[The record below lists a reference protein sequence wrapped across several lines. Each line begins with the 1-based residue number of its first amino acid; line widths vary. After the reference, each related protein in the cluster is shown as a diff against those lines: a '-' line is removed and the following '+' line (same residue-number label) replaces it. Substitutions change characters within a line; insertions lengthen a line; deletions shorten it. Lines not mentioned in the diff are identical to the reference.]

1 MTNDLKPC
9 PFCGGED
16 IETRDNAYWTGKSS
30 AILSVTINH
39 WCITEE
45 GHPQNIIQIKGN
57 NRQEAINKWNTRAIS
72 ADERIKELE
81 REVQHWKSNHACEV
95 ERARVLKD
103 RTDMPLERV
112 QAYEQISEMKEQL
125 RRLKSFA
132 RDFAA
137 IGKYT
142 GGFISTCYF
151 EKLSKD
157 YQICDDA
164 DWLKD

>member
-1 MTNDLKPC
+1 MTEQLKPC
-9 PFCGGED
+9 PFCGRENVRIKDETKYDGTWVIWHYCED
-16 IETRDNAYWTGKSS
+16 DAYFVYKANTKED
-30 AILSVTINH
+30 AID
-39 WCITEE
+39 
-45 GHPQNIIQIKGN
+45 
-57 NRQEAINKWNTRAIS
+57 KWNSRAIS
-72 ADERIKELE
+72 ADE
-81 REVQHWKSNHACEV
+81 
-95 ERARVLKD
+95 
-103 RTDMPLERV
+103 
-112 QAYEQISEMKEQL
+112 KEQL

>member
-1 MTNDLKPC
+1 MTEQLKPC
-9 PFCGGED
+9 PFCGGD
-16 IETRDNAYWTGKSS
+16 VYTIQNLDDGSDNYGTYFVRCTECPANVFSFAS
-30 AILSVTINH
+30 EQQAID
-39 WCITEE
+39 
-45 GHPQNIIQIKGN
+45 
-57 NRQEAINKWNTRAIS
+57 KWNTRDPRFVDTS
-72 ADERIKELE
+72 KRIKELE
-81 REVQHWKSNHACEV
+81 REVQHWKANHACEV